1 MKKWTKNIIMVLS
14 VVIFCVMPVR
24 ASEFDQDVLESIVYI
39 EEDIYLDGEFI
50 GAARGT
56 GFFIGRKG
64 VDPQYLVTNY
74 HIIEDFVYVGGG
86 EQGNESRLY
95 VAYSQNDIEEA
106 YVVEYNEKMD
116 LAVLRLAK
124 ATSKRKPLCIET
136 NFRVGSQVYA
146 VGFPTL
152 ADVVIDSTSSFSI
165 EDATV
170 TSGAINRIITESG
183 TGRRLIQMDATIYG
197 GNSGGPL
204 VNAGGNVI
212 GVNTMSATDSENMN
226 YAISVEELLPILNR
240 NNILYD
246 IATDLQT
253 EPDPN
258 PVPTPVP
265 EPEPDEE
272 ISPVV
277 VALIVI
283 ASAAGIALI
292 VVVVVLAIKR
302 KKTQLA
308 SSGDM
313 PAPAPSQQ
321 KPMIYSVSPEHGG
334 VKIAVEG
341 RQVQIGRDPASCQ
354 IAFREGTPGVSR
366 HHCQISW
373 DGSRGEFVLIDMKS
387 TYGTYLNNGQKL
399 NPGVSYY
406 LRPGDSFYI
415 GDRANEIRTE
425 LC

>member
-1 MKKWTKNIIMVLS
+1 MKKWAINIIMVFS

-24 ASEFDQDVLESIVYI
+24 ASEFAQNVLESIVYV

-50 GAARGT
+50 GAKRGT
-56 GFFIGRKG
+56 GFFIGQNG
-64 VDPQYLVTNY
+64 GDPQYLVTNY
-74 HIIEDFVYVGGG
+74 HVIEDFIYVGGG

-95 VAYSQNDIEEA
+95 VAYSRNDIEEA

-124 ATSKRKPLCIET
+124 PTSKRKPLCIET
-136 NFRVGSQVYA
+136 DFRVGSQVYA
-146 VGFPTL
+146 VGFPKL
-152 ADVVIDSTSSFSI
+152 ADVAIDSTSSYSI

-204 VNAGGNVI
+204 VNADGNVI
-212 GVNTMSATDSENMN
+212 GVNTMGTEASENMN
-226 YAISVEELLPILNR
+226 YAISMEEVVTILDR

-246 IATDLQT
+246 IVTDLKSD
-253 EPDPN
+253 PDPI
-258 PVPTPVP
+258 PTPVP
-265 EPEPDEE
+265 VPEPSKEF
-272 ISPVV
+272 SPVV
-277 VALIVI
+277 VVLITI
-283 ASAAGIALI
+283 AAVAGIALI
-292 VVVVVLAIKR
+292 VVVAVLVIKR
-302 KKTQLA
+302 KKAQST
-308 SSGDM
+308 SSGDVAK
-313 PAPAPSQQ
+313 PVSLQK

-334 VKIAVEG
+334 AKIAVEG
-341 RQVQIGRDPASCQ
+341 LQVQIGRDPASCQ
-354 IAFREGTPGVSR
+354 ISFREGTPGVSR
-366 HHCQISW
+366 HHCQVSW
-373 DGSRGEFVLIDMKS
+373 DGARGEFVLMDMKS

>member
-1 MKKWTKNIIMVLS
+1 MKKWAINIIMVFS
-14 VVIFCVMPVR
+14 AVIFCVMPVR

-50 GAARGT
+50 GAKRGT
-56 GFFIGRKG
+56 GFFIGQYG

-74 HIIEDFVYVGGG
+74 HVIEDFIYVGGG

-136 NFRVGSQVYA
+136 DFRVGSQVYA
-146 VGFPTL
+146 VGFPML
-152 ADVVIDSTSSFSI
+152 ADVVIDSTSSYSI

-212 GVNTMSATDSENMN
+212 GVNTMSAADSENMN
-226 YAISVEELLPILNR
+226 YAISMEEVCPILDR

-246 IATDLQT
+246 LATYPKVESET
-253 EPDPN
+253 
-258 PVPTPVP
+258 VTTPISK
-265 EPEPDEE
+265 PDEKF
-272 ISPVV
+272 SPVV
-277 VALIVI
+277 VVLITI
-283 ASAAGIALI
+283 AAVAGIALI
-292 VVVVVLAIKR
+292 VVVAVLVIKR
-302 KKTQLA
+302 KKAQPA

-313 PAPAPSQQ
+313 PKPVSSQQ
-321 KPMIYSVSPEHGG
+321 KPMVYSVSPEHGG
-334 VKIAVEG
+334 AKIAVEG
-341 RQVQIGRDPASCQ
+341 RQIQIGRDPASCQ

-366 HHCQISW
+366 YHCQVSW
-373 DGSRGEFVLIDMKS
+373 DVSRGEFVLMDMKS